1 MADDD
6 ENKTWHDDLPAEL
19 VAAPYFRGADNL
31 AAAIADLTQA
41 AETQGNSLRIPG
53 PDADDAARAEFY
65 SKIVE
70 KAPGVM
76 RTPDL
81 TDQAAIDA
89 VLTQLGKPAE
99 MKDYALTEV
108 DGMKLSDERTGEL
121 KRFAH
126 ESGLTK
132 KQFDAFMGK
141 VLTQDATS
149 MSAAD
154 TAHQSEIDTL
164 KGEWG
169 ATYDTRMAKVK
180 KVLDLSGADASLIE
194 AFTAGHLKAAELRMF
209 HNLGERLGGG
219 EGGAIGEQGKGGE
232 PPAMTPG
239 EAVLQ
244 LAELDNKLIGK
255 FLPEDQKRAMMA
267 KRMELIQLSR
277 KPEDRVDDSVIRR
290 AIGGAL

>member
-6 ENKTWHDDLPAEL
+6 KKDWHAGLPAEL
-19 VAAPYFRGADNL
+19 IAAPYFRGADSM
-31 AAAIADLTQA
+31 ASAIADITQA
-41 AETQGNSLRIPG
+41 ADTQGNSLRIPG
-53 PDADDAARAEFY
+53 PDADDAARADFY
-65 SKIVE
+65 AKIVE

-81 TDQAAIDA
+81 TDDAAIDA

-108 DGMKLSDERTGEL
+108 EGIKLTDEKTGEL

-126 ESGLTK
+126 ESGLTN

-141 VLTQDATS
+141 VLAQDATS
-149 MSAAD
+149 LSASD
-154 TAHQSEIDTL
+154 TAHQTEIDTL

-169 ATYDTRMAKVK
+169 AAYDQRMAKVK
-180 KVLDLSGADASLIE
+180 KVLDLSGADASLVE

-219 EGGAIGEQGKGGE
+219 EGGAVGDQGKGE
-232 PPAMTPG
+232 PPPAMTPH

-244 LAELDNKLIGK
+244 LAEIDNRLVGK
-255 FLPEDQKRAMMA
+255 FLPEDQKRALMA
-267 KRMELIQLSR
+267 KRMELIQLTR
-277 KPEDRVDDSVIRR
+277 KPEERVDDSVIRR
-290 AIGGAL
+290 ALGGGV